1 MPRKSLDIRPS
12 QHPFPRFRHGRVW
25 AEPGKWVKGLVPCG
39 FSGRS
44 PGMSPFMAP
53 VIISSIASNVDA
65 NSYRRSWICVSTSS
79 SISWAVYVLQSLE
92 GMYLMVFT
100 YPEPQDILDP
110 FLHVLHIFTVVL
122 LQDRLCYCDSPG
134 VSFRFSCHKCRTH
147 NPFIPFVLE
156 YRTLFYILQSTT
168 FLPDIPF
175 LTTRMPHTIFS
186 VPNPLRSNVLFSLS
200 LQPAKCYNHDK
211 TY

>member
-92 GMYLMVFT
+92 GMYLMGFT
-100 YPEPQDILDP
+100 DPEPQDILDP

-156 YRTLFYILQSTT
+156 YRTLLRKFYY
-168 FLPDIPF
+168 
-175 LTTRMPHTIFS
+175 R
-186 VPNPLRSNVLFSLS
+186 
-200 LQPAKCYNHDK
+200 
-211 TY
+211 